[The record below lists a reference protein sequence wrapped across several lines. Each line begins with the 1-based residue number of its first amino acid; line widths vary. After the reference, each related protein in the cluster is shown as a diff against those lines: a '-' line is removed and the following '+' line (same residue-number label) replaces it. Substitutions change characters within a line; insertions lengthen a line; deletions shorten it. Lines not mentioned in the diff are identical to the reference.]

1 MLVLIR
7 ASTGESWNGIMHD
20 TCPEEGSCIVNI
32 LYWIVFMLISFFI
45 FINVVV
51 AVIFEEF
58 VQVSTAEEMAK

>member
-1 MLVLIR
+1 
-7 ASTGESWNGIMHD
+7 MHD

-58 VQVSTAEEMAK
+58 VQVSAAEEMAE